1 MRLSTHL
8 TQMNMRLVA
17 ARLVAKE
24 RALLE
29 ACVTVNNEPVSWLEA
44 LATIRNMMVTMTD
57 TTRERK
63 WETYSRTYWKKWTN
77 KRVVRKGKMVSMWPS
92 VKNMT
97 HKGLASSK
105 RQPHL
110 QTELKAVVNTL
121 PTWDAKRILVQL
133 ISTIE
138 LKVVWTT
145 LISGIC
151 RPVMNVNK

>member
-63 WETYSRTYWKKWTN
+63 
-77 KRVVRKGKMVSMWPS
+77 
-92 VKNMT
+92 
-97 HKGLASSK
+97 
-105 RQPHL
+105 
-110 QTELKAVVNTL
+110 
-121 PTWDAKRILVQL
+121 
-133 ISTIE
+133 
-138 LKVVWTT
+138 
-145 LISGIC
+145 
-151 RPVMNVNK
+151 